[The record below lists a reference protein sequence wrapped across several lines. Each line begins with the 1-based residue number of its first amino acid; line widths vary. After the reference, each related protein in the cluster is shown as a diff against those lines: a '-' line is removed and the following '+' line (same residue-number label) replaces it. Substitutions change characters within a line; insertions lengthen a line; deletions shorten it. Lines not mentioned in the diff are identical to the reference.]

1 MGSPTNTIWASWP
14 MHIIVLKMKVMYYM
28 LQVPARQYQND
39 IYFFACF
46 VIICLGG
53 VTGLVAFGFFFSAG
67 FKICKDSRQCIL
79 GNTLNLKSYI
89 SLKSFVQ
96 KVCLKLT
103 QQLWKL
109 HWHINTNQAD
119 KHFGKPLWYMIWTN
133 CFASG

>member
-1 MGSPTNTIWASWP
+1 
-14 MHIIVLKMKVMYYM
+14 MYYM

-46 VIICLGG
+46 VIIPLGG

-103 QQLWKL
+103 QQL
-109 HWHINTNQAD
+109 
-119 KHFGKPLWYMIWTN
+119 
-133 CFASG
+133 